1 MNVNLKEK
9 HHYRKEKICSRLKI
23 FFGIIGMMLLITA
36 CSSYNSLTEDGK
48 YLVCSSSVISNAG
61 VLILNPQGEKV
72 LELPDSCIE
81 HRISQDG
88 FIMQPEIGEIPATDR
103 LMITSSVSENEATVG
118 IWDVEKECWLIEP
131 QPGWPALS
139 WISVNGQLELKEC
152 YLGDKIYDKHFNCIE
167 TEDEREQEFKVSE
180 ELILRRIYDEEGNS
194 CLVDQYDNIYVR
206 DEEFKEKNPFL
217 QDLYKTGQ
225 ISLKGVVSEKYLLI
239 YYEHQT
245 ETEEGK
251 YLISDYSALC
261 DLDGVIQYP
270 ELEYT
275 SVRFPFNQYDC
286 LEKNF
291 IEFKGEEEDSL
302 PDYLNLSTDELVDFP
317 DGCSDI
323 GYKGNGLFLL
333 EKDSEYTIFDASVNQ
348 TGNSFSKDGNL
359 LDFTYVFGLQSYVIQ
374 HHENG
379 KVVINGIEQE
389 LDTETE
395 WANILEGKYPIIQIS
410 KRFGELRTSY
420 VLNPEGKLMVE
431 TPKDVIYANERYYIS
446 VEHDEYHINEMVRFN
461 ILSLPNGMFNL

>member
-1 MNVNLKEK
+1 MK
-9 HHYRKEKICSRLKI
+9 KIRI
-23 FFGIIGMMLLITA
+23 YGIICMMLLITA
-36 CSSYNSLTEDGK
+36 CSSDNSLTEDGK
-48 YLVCSSSVISNAG
+48 YLVCSSSVISHSG

-139 WISVNGQLELKEC
+139 WMSVNGQLELKEC
-152 YLGDKIYDKHFNCIE
+152 YLGDKIYDKDFNCIE

-180 ELILRRIYDEEGNS
+180 ELILRRIFNEKGNS
-194 CLVDQYDNIYVR
+194 CIVDQYDSIYLT

-225 ISLKGVVSEKYLLI
+225 ISLKGVVPEKYLLI

-245 ETEEGK
+245 KKEEGK

-275 SVRFPFNQYDC
+275 SVRFPFDQYDC

-291 IEFKGEEEDSL
+291 IEFRGEEEDSL
-302 PDYLNLSTDELVDFP
+302 PNYLNLSTNELVDFP
-317 DGCSDI
+317 EGCSDI

-333 EKDSEYTIFDASVNQ
+333 EKDSKYIIFDASVNQ
-348 TGNSFSKDGNL
+348 TGSSFNKDGNL
-359 LDFTYVFGLQSYVIQ
+359 LDFTYVFGLQSYVTSSYS
-374 HHENG
+374 NR
-379 KVVINGIEQE
+379 KVVIDDIERE
-389 LDTETE
+389 LDPDNGWVDVFQGE
-395 WANILEGKYPIIQIS
+395 YPIIKVYQKSGGI
-410 KRFGELRTSY
+410 RTCY
-420 VLNPEGKLMVE
+420 ALTPEGSLLIE
-431 TPKDVIYANERYYIS
+431 TPQNVIYSNERYY
-446 VEHDEYHINEMVRFN
+446 VYKENDEYHISEIEKTVV
-461 ILSLPNGMFNL
+461 SKGGAGA